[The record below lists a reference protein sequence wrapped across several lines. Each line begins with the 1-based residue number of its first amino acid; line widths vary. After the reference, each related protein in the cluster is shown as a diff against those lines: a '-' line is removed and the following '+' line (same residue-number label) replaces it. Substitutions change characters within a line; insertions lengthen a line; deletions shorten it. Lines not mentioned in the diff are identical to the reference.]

1 MTINFFTNSDSSKKQ
16 KIEKI
21 DNNTNGRLYE
31 LFGTAY
37 MMNTYYLCS
46 RKKQNDHHY
55 EKNTVSTLNKKV
67 QIRKIKTIF
76 LIIVIE

>member
-1 MTINFFTNSDSSKKQ
+1 MFKNFSLDSSV
-16 KIEKI
+16 

-55 EKNTVSTLNKKV
+55 EKNNISINGTTSLRVLFK
-67 QIRKIKTIF
+67 
-76 LIIVIE
+76 E